1 MPDHMDFLIWIGIGA
16 CLVQSGMFS
25 GLNLALLGLSRLRLE
40 AEEKAGN
47 RDASR
52 VLQLRR
58 DSNFLLTTILWGNVA
73 VNCLLTLL
81 SGSVLAGVGAFFFST
96 FGITL
101 FGEIVPQAYFSRNA
115 LRIGAA
121 LAPVVRVYQFIL
133 YPLAKPTAILLERWL
148 GPEAVPYFRERDL
161 REVIRLHAHAEETDL
176 DFVEAI
182 GALNF
187 LALDDLSVVQEGE
200 PVDARSVIPVPVA
213 ANLPVLPAFQ
223 PSTFDPFLQ
232 RVQSSGRKW
241 VILTDERDEPHLVLD
256 ADGFLR
262 SALFGRGNPKAYC
275 HRPIL
280 VRDPQTRLGEVI
292 RRLRVRPRHAN
303 DDVIRDDL
311 ILLWS
316 DQKRVITGA
325 DLLGRLLRGIARRD
339 AAPESR

>member
-1 MPDHMDFLIWIGIGA
+1 
-16 CLVQSGMFS
+16 
-25 GLNLALLGLSRLRLE
+25 
-40 AEEKAGN
+40 
-47 RDASR
+47 
-52 VLQLRR
+52 
-58 DSNFLLTTILWGNVA
+58 
-73 VNCLLTLL
+73 
-81 SGSVLAGVGAFFFST
+81 
-96 FGITL
+96 
-101 FGEIVPQAYFSRNA
+101 
-115 LRIGAA
+115 
-121 LAPVVRVYQFIL
+121 
-133 YPLAKPTAILLERWL
+133 
-148 GPEAVPYFRERDL
+148 
-161 REVIRLHAHAEETDL
+161 
-176 DFVEAI
+176 
-182 GALNF
+182 
-187 LALDDLSVVQEGE
+187 
-200 PVDARSVIPVPVA
+200 VIPVPVA